1 MRHLHLACQDCQQ
14 YFITMFGRPNCI
26 DSHFCLQNIDQ
37 LKREASN
44 ARVSKGEFT
53 EHICLARGF
62 AMHGWENRRQHLSTY
77 GNPKGGDVMMMSCCA
92 AISQASEVSGRVII
106 SIVFTLIGSL
116 LLQRINTRLSTAMC
130 RDSIYQQYL
139 LVITRDQF
147 QPTAASM

>member
-106 SIVFTLIGSL
+106 SIVFILIASE
-116 LLQRINTRLSTAMC
+116 QPSPSAHKHASINSHVSGFNL
-130 RDSIYQQYL
+130 
-139 LVITRDQF
+139 
-147 QPTAASM
+147 PTMPPRHNT